1 MRCMPSH
8 WPCQVVVSLFRS
20 CLGNYSKKHVYM
32 MTLLEIHDFLPFF
45 FTALSSSSHQ
55 HDLIYISQWIN
66 LKLYMYLIIYLS
78 RDYLHLHYVVCS
90 FTLFVILLLEFALY
104 P

>member
-1 MRCMPSH
+1 MYALTLAMSSSGVIV
-8 WPCQVVVSLFRS
+8 QVLLRKLF
-20 CLGNYSKKHVYM
+20 KKHVYM

-78 RDYLHLHYVVCS
+78 RDYFHLHYVVCS
-90 FTLFVILLLEFALY
+90 FTLFVILLLEFAFY